1 MFFFDNFIITQR
13 TFYMISGFIILFLG
27 TIINFAI
34 SGLLNKNSQKFSN
47 FITIATLLISSI
59 SFLPFLYGFLSPH
72 SSKAFYFFNQNIA
85 FGGLEA
91 LLCFI
96 AQITVLF
103 AFLISKTHLSKLR
116 FKQYYFNSLYLCSA
130 LSTNML
136 IVSKGF
142 IPFIL
147 SLETLSICTLF
158 MLLGFKNRNV
168 FYNAY
173 KYLTISSLAT
183 LLMIFSYAISSGFNV
198 NTGVLAVSAK
208 ILFTMALLIK
218 GGFTQVFAWN
228 IQDKNKKNYPSF
240 IFINTVVFF
249 TYAIALHKMVH
260 NIFETG
266 SLAQIF
272 FTLFFLISCT
282 ISAFKITRV
291 ENFKDFVYTLNTLN
305 YCILGFLFFIQNTQI
320 HTVAIILLFNI
331 LIVNFGLLSSGAIL
345 NINKNSNLDFKDFYG
360 ISYSN
365 PAYCKLLSVII
376 FISVAV
382 VPSGIFSA
390 KFLTNIALAQ
400 TGLWSSIVMV
410 LFAVTYTLTI
420 ASATNFITSFYKKP
434 NTLNDLSI
442 FKKRTNLSYSILF
455 ISIIISLRLFVFNGY
470 ITNVITSFLL

>member
-47 FITIATLLISSI
+47 FITIATLLISSV
-59 SFLPFLYGFLSPH
+59 SFLPFLCGFLNPY

-96 AQITVLF
+96 AQLTVLF
-103 AFLISKTHLSKLR
+103 AFLISKKHLSNLR
-116 FKQYYFNSLYLCSA
+116 FKQHYFNSLYLCSA
-130 LSTNML
+130 LSLNML

-147 SLETLSICTLF
+147 SLETISICTLF
-158 MLLGFKNRNV
+158 ILLGFKNRNI

-173 KYLTISSLAT
+173 KYLTMSFLAT
-183 LLMIFSYAISSGFNV
+183 ILMIFAYAISNNFSINA
-198 NTGVLAVSAK
+198 GVLPVSAK

-218 GGFTQVFAWN
+218 GGFAQVFAWN
-228 IQDKNKKNYPSF
+228 LQNKNEKNYPSF
-240 IFINTVVFF
+240 TFVNTVVLY
-249 TYAIALHKMVH
+249 TYVIALHKMVH
-260 NIFETG
+260 TIFETG

-272 FTLFFLISCT
+272 FTLFFLTSCA
-282 ISAFKITRV
+282 ISAFKITRAQ
-291 ENFKDFVYTLNTLN
+291 NFKDFVCTLNTLN

-320 HTVAIILLFNI
+320 HTVALVLLINI

-345 NINKNSNLDFKDFYG
+345 NINKNSNLDFKDFSG

-365 PAYCKLLSVII
+365 PTYCKLLSIII
-376 FISVAV
+376 FIAVAA
-382 VPSGIFSA
+382 VPSGIFTA

-410 LFAVTYTLTI
+410 LFAVIYTLAI
-420 ASATNFITSFYKKP
+420 AAAANFIISFYKKP
-434 NTLNDLSI
+434 KTINDLNI
-442 FKKRTNLSYSILF
+442 FKKRTNLNYSILF
-455 ISIIISLRLFVFNGY
+455 ISIVISLSLFILNGY
-470 ITNVITSFLL
+470 IANAITSFL

>member
-47 FITIATLLISSI
+47 FITIATLLISSV
-59 SFLPFLYGFLSPH
+59 SFLPFLCGFLNPY

-96 AQITVLF
+96 AQLTVLF
-103 AFLISKTHLSKLR
+103 AFLISKKHLSNLR
-116 FKQYYFNSLYLCSA
+116 FKQHYFNSLYLCSA
-130 LSTNML
+130 LSLNML

-147 SLETLSICTLF
+147 SLETISICTLF
-158 MLLGFKNRNV
+158 ILLGFKNRNI

-173 KYLTISSLAT
+173 KYLTMSFLAT
-183 LLMIFSYAISSGFNV
+183 ILMIFAYAISNGFSINA
-198 NTGVLAVSAK
+198 GVLPVSAK

-218 GGFTQVFAWN
+218 GGFAQVFAWN
-228 IQDKNKKNYPSF
+228 LQNKNEKNYPSF
-240 IFINTVVFF
+240 TFVNTVVLY
-249 TYAIALHKMVH
+249 TYVIALHKMVH
-260 NIFETG
+260 TIFETG

-272 FTLFFLISCT
+272 FTLFFLISCI

-291 ENFKDFVYTLNTLN
+291 KNFKDFVYTLNTLN

-320 HTVAIILLFNI
+320 HTVALVLLINI

-345 NINKNSNLDFKDFYG
+345 NINKGSNLDFEDFSG

-365 PAYCKLLSVII
+365 PTYCKLLSIII
-376 FISVAV
+376 FIAVAA
-382 VPSGIFSA
+382 VPSGIFTA

-400 TGLWSSIVMV
+400 TGLWSSIVMG
-410 LFAVTYTLTI
+410 LFAVIYTLAIT
-420 ASATNFITSFYKKP
+420 AAANFIINFYKKP
-434 NTLNDLSI
+434 KTISDLNI
-442 FKKRTNLSYSILF
+442 FKKRTNLNYSILF
-455 ISIIISLRLFVFNGY
+455 ISIVISLSLFILNGY
-470 ITNVITSFLL
+470 IANAITSFL

>member
-13 TFYMISGFIILFLG
+13 TFYMISGFITLFLG

-47 FITIATLLISSI
+47 FITIATLLISSV
-59 SFLPFLYGFLSPH
+59 SFLPFLCGFLNPY

-96 AQITVLF
+96 AQLTILF
-103 AFLISKTHLSKLR
+103 AFLISKKHLSNLR
-116 FKQYYFNSLYLCSA
+116 FKQHYFNSLYLCSA
-130 LSTNML
+130 LSLNML

-147 SLETLSICTLF
+147 SLETISICTLF
-158 MLLGFKNRNV
+158 ILLGFKNRNI

-173 KYLTISSLAT
+173 KYLTMSFLAT
-183 LLMIFSYAISSGFNV
+183 ILMIFAYAISNNFSINA
-198 NTGVLAVSAK
+198 GVLPVSAK
-208 ILFTMALLIK
+208 ILFTIALLIK
-218 GGFTQVFAWN
+218 GGFAQVFAWN
-228 IQDKNKKNYPSF
+228 LQNKNEKNYPSF
-240 IFINTVVFF
+240 TFVNTVVLY
-249 TYAIALHKMVH
+249 TYVIALHKMVH
-260 NIFETG
+260 TIFETG

-272 FTLFFLISCT
+272 FTLFFLISCI

-291 ENFKDFVYTLNTLN
+291 ENFKDFVCTLNTLN

-320 HTVAIILLFNI
+320 HTVALVLLINI

-345 NINKNSNLDFKDFYG
+345 NINKGSNLDFKDFSG

-365 PAYCKLLSVII
+365 PTYCKLLSIII
-376 FISVAV
+376 FIAVAA
-382 VPSGIFSA
+382 VPSGIFTA

-410 LFAVTYTLTI
+410 LFAVIYTLAI
-420 ASATNFITSFYKKP
+420 AAAANFIISFYKKP
-434 NTLNDLSI
+434 KTINDLNI
-442 FKKRTNLSYSILF
+442 FKKRTNLNYSILF
-455 ISIIISLRLFVFNGY
+455 ISIVISLSLFILNGY
-470 ITNVITSFLL
+470 IANAITSFL

>member
-47 FITIATLLISSI
+47 FITIATLLISSV
-59 SFLPFLYGFLSPH
+59 SFLPFLCGFLNPY

-96 AQITVLF
+96 AQLTVLF
-103 AFLISKTHLSKLR
+103 AFLISKKHLSNLR
-116 FKQYYFNSLYLCSA
+116 FKQHYFNSLYLCSA
-130 LSTNML
+130 LSLNML

-147 SLETLSICTLF
+147 SLETISICTLF
-158 MLLGFKNRNV
+158 ILLGFKNRNI

-173 KYLTISSLAT
+173 KYLTMSFLAT
-183 LLMIFSYAISSGFNV
+183 ILMIFAYAISNNFSINA
-198 NTGVLAVSAK
+198 GVLPVSAK

-218 GGFTQVFAWN
+218 GGFAQVFAWN
-228 IQDKNKKNYPSF
+228 LQNKNEKNYPSF
-240 IFINTVVFF
+240 TFVNTVVLY
-249 TYAIALHKMVH
+249 TYVIALHKMVH
-260 NIFETG
+260 TIFETG

-272 FTLFFLISCT
+272 FTLFFLISCI

-320 HTVAIILLFNI
+320 HTVALVLLINI

-345 NINKNSNLDFKDFYG
+345 NINKNSNLDFKDFSG

-365 PAYCKLLSVII
+365 PTYCKLLSIII
-376 FISVAV
+376 FIAVAA
-382 VPSGIFSA
+382 VPSGIFTA

-400 TGLWSSIVMV
+400 TGLWSSIVMG
-410 LFAVTYTLTI
+410 LFAVIYTLAI
-420 ASATNFITSFYKKP
+420 AAAANFIISFYKKP
-434 NTLNDLSI
+434 KTISDLNI
-442 FKKRTNLSYSILF
+442 FKKRTNLNYSILF
-455 ISIIISLRLFVFNGY
+455 ISIVISLSLFILNGY
-470 ITNVITSFLL
+470 IANAITSFL

>member
-47 FITIATLLISSI
+47 FITIATLLISSV
-59 SFLPFLYGFLSPH
+59 SFLPFLCGFLNPY

-96 AQITVLF
+96 AQLTVLF
-103 AFLISKTHLSKLR
+103 AFLISKKHLSNLR
-116 FKQYYFNSLYLCSA
+116 FKQHYFNSLYLCSA
-130 LSTNML
+130 LSLNML

-147 SLETLSICTLF
+147 SLETISICTIF
-158 MLLGFKNRNV
+158 ILLGFKNRNI

-173 KYLTISSLAT
+173 KYLTMSFLAT
-183 LLMIFSYAISSGFNV
+183 ILMIFAYAISNNFSINA
-198 NTGVLAVSAK
+198 GVLPVSAK

-218 GGFTQVFAWN
+218 GGFAQVFAWN
-228 IQDKNKKNYPSF
+228 LQNKNEKNYPSF
-240 IFINTVVFF
+240 TFVNTVVLY
-249 TYAIALHKMVH
+249 TYVIALHKMVH
-260 NIFETG
+260 TIFETG

-272 FTLFFLISCT
+272 FTLFFLISCI

-305 YCILGFLFFIQNTQI
+305 YCILGFLFFIQNTQT
-320 HTVAIILLFNI
+320 HTVALVLLINI

-345 NINKNSNLDFKDFYG
+345 NINKNSNLDFKDFSG

-365 PAYCKLLSVII
+365 PTYCKLLSIII
-376 FISVAV
+376 FIAVAA
-382 VPSGIFSA
+382 VPSGIFTA

-400 TGLWSSIVMV
+400 TGLWSSIVMG
-410 LFAVTYTLTI
+410 LFAVIYTLAI
-420 ASATNFITSFYKKP
+420 AAAANFIISFYKKP
-434 NTLNDLSI
+434 KTISDLNI
-442 FKKRTNLSYSILF
+442 FKKRTNLNYSILF
-455 ISIIISLRLFVFNGY
+455 ISIVISLSLFILNGY
-470 ITNVITSFLL
+470 IANAITSFL

>member
-47 FITIATLLISSI
+47 FITIATLLISSV
-59 SFLPFLYGFLSPH
+59 SFLPFLCGFLNPY

-96 AQITVLF
+96 AQLTVLF
-103 AFLISKTHLSKLR
+103 AFLISKKHLSNLR
-116 FKQYYFNSLYLCSA
+116 FKQYYFNSLYMCSA
-130 LSTNML
+130 LSISML

-147 SLETLSICTLF
+147 SLETISICTLF
-158 MLLGFKNRNV
+158 ILLGFKNRNI

-173 KYLTISSLAT
+173 KYLTMSFLAT
-183 LLMIFSYAISSGFNV
+183 ILMIFAYAISNNFSINA
-198 NTGVLAVSAK
+198 GVLPVSAK

-218 GGFTQVFAWN
+218 GGFAQVFAWN
-228 IQDKNKKNYPSF
+228 LQNKNEKNYPSF
-240 IFINTVVFF
+240 TFVNTVVLY
-249 TYAIALHKMVH
+249 TYVIALHKMVH
-260 NIFETG
+260 TIFETG

-272 FTLFFLISCT
+272 FTLFFLISCI

-305 YCILGFLFFIQNTQI
+305 YCILGFLFFIQNVQI

-345 NINKNSNLDFKDFYG
+345 NINKNSNLDFKDFSG

-365 PAYCKLLSVII
+365 PTYCKLLSIII
-376 FISVAV
+376 FIAVAA
-382 VPSGIFSA
+382 VPSGIFTA

-400 TGLWSSIVMV
+400 TGLWSSIVMG
-410 LFAVTYTLTI
+410 LFAVIYTLAI
-420 ASATNFITSFYKKP
+420 AAAANFIISFYKKP
-434 NTLNDLSI
+434 KTINDLNI
-442 FKKRTNLSYSILF
+442 FKKRTNLNYSILF
-455 ISIIISLRLFVFNGY
+455 ISIVISLSLFILNGY
-470 ITNVITSFLL
+470 IANAITSFL

>member
-47 FITIATLLISSI
+47 FITIATLLISSV
-59 SFLPFLYGFLSPH
+59 SFLPFLCGFLNPY

-96 AQITVLF
+96 AQLTVLF
-103 AFLISKTHLSKLR
+103 AFLISKKHLSNLR
-116 FKQYYFNSLYLCSA
+116 FKQHYFNSLYLCSA
-130 LSTNML
+130 LSLNML

-147 SLETLSICTLF
+147 SLETISICTLF
-158 MLLGFKNRNV
+158 ILLGFKNRNI

-173 KYLTISSLAT
+173 KYLTMSFLAT
-183 LLMIFSYAISSGFNV
+183 ILMIFAYAISNGFSINA
-198 NTGVLAVSAK
+198 GVLPVSAK

-218 GGFTQVFAWN
+218 GGFAQVFAWN
-228 IQDKNKKNYPSF
+228 LQNKNEKNYPSF
-240 IFINTVVFF
+240 TFVNTVVLY
-249 TYAIALHKMVH
+249 TYVIALHKMVH
-260 NIFETG
+260 TIFETG

-272 FTLFFLISCT
+272 FTLFFLISCI

-320 HTVAIILLFNI
+320 HTVALVLLINI

-345 NINKNSNLDFKDFYG
+345 NINKGSNLDFKDFSG

-365 PAYCKLLSVII
+365 PTYCKLLSIII
-376 FISVAV
+376 FIAVAA
-382 VPSGIFSA
+382 VPSGIFAA

-410 LFAVTYTLTI
+410 LFAVIYTLAIT
-420 ASATNFITSFYKKP
+420 AAANFIINFYKKP
-434 NTLNDLSI
+434 KTISDLNI
-442 FKKRTNLSYSILF
+442 FKKRTNLNYSILF
-455 ISIIISLRLFVFNGY
+455 ISIVISLSLFILNGY
-470 ITNVITSFLL
+470 IANAITSFL

>member
-47 FITIATLLISSI
+47 FITIATLLISSV
-59 SFLPFLYGFLSPH
+59 SFLPFLCGFLNPY

-96 AQITVLF
+96 AQLTVLF
-103 AFLISKTHLSKLR
+103 AFLISKKHLSNLR
-116 FKQYYFNSLYLCSA
+116 FKQHYFNSLYLCSA
-130 LSTNML
+130 LSISML

-147 SLETLSICTLF
+147 SLETISICTLF
-158 MLLGFKNRNV
+158 ILLGFKNRNI

-173 KYLTISSLAT
+173 KYLTMSFLAT
-183 LLMIFSYAISSGFNV
+183 ILMIFAYAISNNFSINA
-198 NTGVLAVSAK
+198 GVLPVSAK

-218 GGFTQVFAWN
+218 GGFAQVFAWN
-228 IQDKNKKNYPSF
+228 LQNKNEKNYPSF
-240 IFINTVVFF
+240 TFVNTVVLY
-249 TYAIALHKMVH
+249 TYVIALHKMVH
-260 NIFETG
+260 TIFETG

-272 FTLFFLISCT
+272 FTLFFLISCI

-320 HTVAIILLFNI
+320 HTVALVLLINI

-345 NINKNSNLDFKDFYG
+345 NINKNSNLDFKDFSG

-365 PAYCKLLSVII
+365 PTYCKLLSIII
-376 FISVAV
+376 FIAVAA
-382 VPSGIFSA
+382 VPSGIFTA

-400 TGLWSSIVMV
+400 TGLWSSIVMG
-410 LFAVTYTLTI
+410 LFAVIYTLAI
-420 ASATNFITSFYKKP
+420 AAAANFIISFYKKP
-434 NTLNDLSI
+434 KTISDLNI
-442 FKKRTNLSYSILF
+442 FKKRTNLNYSILF
-455 ISIIISLRLFVFNGY
+455 ISIVVSLGLFILNGY
-470 ITNVITSFLL
+470 IANAITSFL

>member
-34 SGLLNKNSQKFSN
+34 SGLMGKNSQKFSN
-47 FITIATLLISSI
+47 FTTISTLLISSI
-59 SFLPFLYGFLSPH
+59 SFLPFLCGFLSPH

-91 LLCFI
+91 FLCFI

-103 AFLISKTHLSKLR
+103 AFLISKKHLSKLR
-116 FKQYYFNSLYLCSA
+116 FKQYYFNSLYMCSA
-130 LSTNML
+130 LSISML

-147 SLETLSICTLF
+147 SLETLSICAIF

-173 KYLTISSLAT
+173 KYLTMSFLAT
-183 LLMIFSYAISSGFNV
+183 LLMVFAYAISSGFNV

-208 ILFTMALLIK
+208 VLFTIALLTK
-218 GGFTQVFAWN
+218 GGFAQVFAWN
-228 IQDKNKKNYPSF
+228 MQDKNEKNYPSF
-240 IFINTVVFF
+240 IFINTVAFF

-260 NIFETG
+260 NVFETG

-272 FTLFFLISCT
+272 FTLFFLTSCA
-282 ISAFKITRV
+282 ISAFKITRAQ
-291 ENFKDFVYTLNTLN
+291 NFKDFVCTLNTLN

-320 HTVAIILLFNI
+320 HTIAIILLFNI
-331 LIVNFGLLSSGAIL
+331 LIVNFGLLSSGTIL

-410 LFAVTYTLTI
+410 LFAVIYTITI
-420 ASATNFITSFYKKP
+420 ASAINFIANFYKKP
-434 NTLNDLSI
+434 KTISELKT
-442 FKKRTNLSYSILF
+442 FKKRTNLNYSILF
-455 ISIIISLRLFVFNGY
+455 ISIIISLSLFVFNGY

>member
-47 FITIATLLISSI
+47 FITIATLLISSV
-59 SFLPFLYGFLSPH
+59 SFLPFLCGFLNPY

-96 AQITVLF
+96 AQLTVLF
-103 AFLISKTHLSKLR
+103 AFLISKKHLSNLR
-116 FKQYYFNSLYLCSA
+116 FKQHYFNSLYLCSA
-130 LSTNML
+130 LSLNML

-147 SLETLSICTLF
+147 SLETISICTLF
-158 MLLGFKNRNV
+158 ILLGFKNRNI

-173 KYLTISSLAT
+173 KYLTMSFLAT
-183 LLMIFSYAISSGFNV
+183 ILMIFAYAISNNFSINA
-198 NTGVLAVSAK
+198 GVLPVSAK

-218 GGFTQVFAWN
+218 GGFAQVFAWN
-228 IQDKNKKNYPSF
+228 LQNKNEKNYPSF
-240 IFINTVVFF
+240 TFVNTVVLY
-249 TYAIALHKMVH
+249 TYVIALHKMVH
-260 NIFETG
+260 TIFETG

-272 FTLFFLISCT
+272 FTLFFLISCI

-320 HTVAIILLFNI
+320 HTVALVLLINI

-345 NINKNSNLDFKDFYG
+345 NINKGSNLDFKDFSG

-365 PAYCKLLSVII
+365 PTYCKLLSIII
-376 FISVAV
+376 FIAVAA
-382 VPSGIFSA
+382 VPSGIFTA

-410 LFAVTYTLTI
+410 LFAVIYTLAI
-420 ASATNFITSFYKKP
+420 AAAANFIISFYKKP
-434 NTLNDLSI
+434 KTINDLNI
-442 FKKRTNLSYSILF
+442 FKKRTNLNYSILF
-455 ISIIISLRLFVFNGY
+455 ISIVISLSLFILNGY
-470 ITNVITSFLL
+470 IANAITSFL

>member
-47 FITIATLLISSI
+47 FITIATLLISSV
-59 SFLPFLYGFLSPH
+59 SFLPFLCGFLNPY

-96 AQITVLF
+96 AQLTVLF
-103 AFLISKTHLSKLR
+103 AFLISKKHLSNLR
-116 FKQYYFNSLYLCSA
+116 FKQHYFNSLYLCSA
-130 LSTNML
+130 LSLNML

-147 SLETLSICTLF
+147 SLETISICTLF
-158 MLLGFKNRNV
+158 ILLGFKNRNI

-173 KYLTISSLAT
+173 KYLTMSFLAT
-183 LLMIFSYAISSGFNV
+183 ILMIFAYAISNNFSINA
-198 NTGVLAVSAK
+198 GVLPVSAK

-218 GGFTQVFAWN
+218 GGFAQVFAWN
-228 IQDKNKKNYPSF
+228 LQNKNEKNYPSF
-240 IFINTVVFF
+240 TFVNTVVLY
-249 TYAIALHKMVH
+249 TYVIALHKMVH
-260 NIFETG
+260 TIFETG

-272 FTLFFLISCT
+272 FTLFFLISCI

-320 HTVAIILLFNI
+320 HTVALVLLINI

-345 NINKNSNLDFKDFYG
+345 NINKNSNLNFEDFSG

-365 PAYCKLLSVII
+365 PTYCKLLSIII
-376 FISVAV
+376 FIAVAA
-382 VPSGIFSA
+382 VPSGIFTA

-400 TGLWSSIVMV
+400 TGLWSSIVMG
-410 LFAVTYTLTI
+410 LFAVIYTLAI
-420 ASATNFITSFYKKP
+420 AAAANFIISFYKKP
-434 NTLNDLSI
+434 KTINDLNI
-442 FKKRTNLSYSILF
+442 FKKRTNLNYSILF
-455 ISIIISLRLFVFNGY
+455 ISIVISLSLFILNGY
-470 ITNVITSFLL
+470 IANAITSFL

>member
-47 FITIATLLISSI
+47 FITIATLLISSV
-59 SFLPFLYGFLSPH
+59 SFLPFLCGFLNPY

-96 AQITVLF
+96 AQLTVLF
-103 AFLISKTHLSKLR
+103 AFLISKKHLSNLR
-116 FKQYYFNSLYLCSA
+116 FKQHYFNSLYLCSA
-130 LSTNML
+130 LSLNML

-147 SLETLSICTLF
+147 SLETISICTLF
-158 MLLGFKNRNV
+158 ILLGFKNRNI

-173 KYLTISSLAT
+173 KYLTMSFLAT
-183 LLMIFSYAISSGFNV
+183 ILMIFAYAISNGFSINA
-198 NTGVLAVSAK
+198 GVLPVSAK

-218 GGFTQVFAWN
+218 GGFAQVFAWN
-228 IQDKNKKNYPSF
+228 LQNKNEKNYPSF
-240 IFINTVVFF
+240 TFVNTVVLY
-249 TYAIALHKMVH
+249 TYVIALHKMVH
-260 NIFETG
+260 TIFETG

-272 FTLFFLISCT
+272 FTLFFLISCI

-291 ENFKDFVYTLNTLN
+291 KNFKDFVYTLNTLN

-320 HTVAIILLFNI
+320 HTVALVLLINI

-345 NINKNSNLDFKDFYG
+345 NINKGSNLDFKDFSG

-365 PAYCKLLSVII
+365 PTYCKLLSIII
-376 FISVAV
+376 FIAVAA
-382 VPSGIFSA
+382 VPSGIFAA

-410 LFAVTYTLTI
+410 LFAVIYTLAIT
-420 ASATNFITSFYKKP
+420 AAANFIINFYKKP
-434 NTLNDLSI
+434 KTISDLNI
-442 FKKRTNLSYSILF
+442 FKKRTNLNYSILF
-455 ISIIISLRLFVFNGY
+455 ISIVISLSLFILNGY
-470 ITNVITSFLL
+470 IANAITSFL

>member
-47 FITIATLLISSI
+47 FITIATLLISSV
-59 SFLPFLYGFLSPH
+59 SFLPFLCGFLNPY

-96 AQITVLF
+96 AQLTVLF
-103 AFLISKTHLSKLR
+103 AFLISKKHLSNLR
-116 FKQYYFNSLYLCSA
+116 FKQHYFNSLYLCSA
-130 LSTNML
+130 LSLNML

-147 SLETLSICTLF
+147 SLETISICTLF
-158 MLLGFKNRNV
+158 ILLGFKNRNI

-173 KYLTISSLAT
+173 KYLTMSFLAT
-183 LLMIFSYAISSGFNV
+183 ILMIFAYAISNNFSINA
-198 NTGVLAVSAK
+198 GVLPVSAK

-218 GGFTQVFAWN
+218 GGFAQVFAWN
-228 IQDKNKKNYPSF
+228 LQNKNEKNYPSF
-240 IFINTVVFF
+240 TFVNTVVLY
-249 TYAIALHKMVH
+249 TYVIALHKMVH
-260 NIFETG
+260 TIFETG

-272 FTLFFLISCT
+272 FTLFFLTSCA
-282 ISAFKITRV
+282 ISAFKITRAQ
-291 ENFKDFVYTLNTLN
+291 NFKDFVCTLNTLN

-320 HTVAIILLFNI
+320 HTVALVLLINI

-345 NINKNSNLDFKDFYG
+345 NINKNSNLDFKDFSG

-365 PAYCKLLSVII
+365 PTYCKLLSIII
-376 FISVAV
+376 FIAVAA
-382 VPSGIFSA
+382 VPSGIFTA

-410 LFAVTYTLTI
+410 LFAVIYTLAI
-420 ASATNFITSFYKKP
+420 AAAANFIISFYKKP
-434 NTLNDLSI
+434 KTISDLNI
-442 FKKRTNLSYSILF
+442 FKKRTNLNYSILF
-455 ISIIISLRLFVFNGY
+455 ISIVISLSLFILNGY
-470 ITNVITSFLL
+470 IANAITSFL

>member
-47 FITIATLLISSI
+47 FITIATLLISSV
-59 SFLPFLYGFLSPH
+59 SFLPFLCGFLNPY

-96 AQITVLF
+96 AQLTVLF
-103 AFLISKTHLSKLR
+103 AFLISKKHLSNLR
-116 FKQYYFNSLYLCSA
+116 FKQHYFNSLYLCSA
-130 LSTNML
+130 LSLNML

-147 SLETLSICTLF
+147 SLETISICTLF
-158 MLLGFKNRNV
+158 ILLGFKNRNI

-173 KYLTISSLAT
+173 KYLTMSFLAT
-183 LLMIFSYAISSGFNV
+183 ILMIFAYAISNNFSINA
-198 NTGVLAVSAK
+198 GVLPVSAK
-208 ILFTMALLIK
+208 ILFTIALLIK
-218 GGFTQVFAWN
+218 GGFAQVFAWN
-228 IQDKNKKNYPSF
+228 LQNKNEKNYPSF
-240 IFINTVVFF
+240 TFVNTVVLY
-249 TYAIALHKMVH
+249 TYVIALHKMVH
-260 NIFETG
+260 TIFETG

-272 FTLFFLISCT
+272 FTLFFLTSCA
-282 ISAFKITRV
+282 ISAFKITRAQ
-291 ENFKDFVYTLNTLN
+291 NFKDFVCTLNTLN

-320 HTVAIILLFNI
+320 HTVALVLLINI

-345 NINKNSNLDFKDFYG
+345 NINKNSNLNFEDFSG

-365 PAYCKLLSVII
+365 PTYCKLLSIII
-376 FISVAV
+376 FIAVAA
-382 VPSGIFSA
+382 VPSGIFTA

-410 LFAVTYTLTI
+410 LFAVIYTITI
-420 ASATNFITSFYKKP
+420 ASAINFIANFYKKP
-434 NTLNDLSI
+434 KTISELKT
-442 FKKRTNLSYSILF
+442 FKKRTNLNYSILF
-455 ISIIISLRLFVFNGY
+455 ISIIISLSLFILNGY
-470 ITNVITSFLL
+470 IANAITSFL

>member
-47 FITIATLLISSI
+47 FITIATLLISSV
-59 SFLPFLYGFLSPH
+59 SFLPFLCGFLNPY

-96 AQITVLF
+96 AQLTVLF
-103 AFLISKTHLSKLR
+103 AFLISKKHLSNLR
-116 FKQYYFNSLYLCSA
+116 FKQHYFNSLYLCSA
-130 LSTNML
+130 LSLNML

-147 SLETLSICTLF
+147 SLETISICTLF
-158 MLLGFKNRNV
+158 ILLGFKNRNI

-173 KYLTISSLAT
+173 KYLTMSFLAT
-183 LLMIFSYAISSGFNV
+183 ILMIFAYAISNGFSINA
-198 NTGVLAVSAK
+198 GVLPVSAK

-218 GGFTQVFAWN
+218 GGFAQVFAWN
-228 IQDKNKKNYPSF
+228 LQNKNEKNYPSF
-240 IFINTVVFF
+240 TFVNTVVLY
-249 TYAIALHKMVH
+249 TYVIALHKMVH
-260 NIFETG
+260 TIFETG

-272 FTLFFLISCT
+272 FTLFFLISCI

-320 HTVAIILLFNI
+320 HTVALVLLINI

-345 NINKNSNLDFKDFYG
+345 NINKGSNLDFKDFSG

-365 PAYCKLLSVII
+365 PTYCKLLSIII
-376 FISVAV
+376 FIAVAA
-382 VPSGIFSA
+382 VPSGIFTA

-410 LFAVTYTLTI
+410 LFAVIYTLAI
-420 ASATNFITSFYKKP
+420 AAAANFIISFYKKP
-434 NTLNDLSI
+434 KTINDLNI
-442 FKKRTNLSYSILF
+442 FKKRTNLNYSILF
-455 ISIIISLRLFVFNGY
+455 ISIVISLSLFILNGY
-470 ITNVITSFLL
+470 IANAITSFL

>member
-47 FITIATLLISSI
+47 FITIATLLISSV
-59 SFLPFLYGFLSPH
+59 SFLPFLCGFLNPY

-96 AQITVLF
+96 AQLTVLF
-103 AFLISKTHLSKLR
+103 AFLISKKHLSNLR
-116 FKQYYFNSLYLCSA
+116 FKQHYFNSLYLCSA
-130 LSTNML
+130 LSLNML

-147 SLETLSICTLF
+147 SLETISICTLF
-158 MLLGFKNRNV
+158 ILLGFKNRNI

-173 KYLTISSLAT
+173 KYLTMSFLAT
-183 LLMIFSYAISSGFNV
+183 ILMIFAYAISNNFSINA
-198 NTGVLAVSAK
+198 GVLPVSAK

-218 GGFTQVFAWN
+218 GGFAQVFAWN
-228 IQDKNKKNYPSF
+228 LQNKNEKNYPSF
-240 IFINTVVFF
+240 TFVNTVVLY
-249 TYAIALHKMVH
+249 TYVIALHKMVH
-260 NIFETG
+260 TIFETG

-272 FTLFFLISCT
+272 FTLFFLISCI

-320 HTVAIILLFNI
+320 HTVALVLLINI

-345 NINKNSNLDFKDFYG
+345 NINKNSNLDFKDFSG

-365 PAYCKLLSVII
+365 PTYCKLLSIII
-376 FISVAV
+376 FIAVAA
-382 VPSGIFSA
+382 VPSGIFAA

-410 LFAVTYTLTI
+410 LFAVIYTLAI
-420 ASATNFITSFYKKP
+420 AAAANFIISFYKKP
-434 NTLNDLSI
+434 KTISDLNI
-442 FKKRTNLSYSILF
+442 FKKRTNLNYSILF
-455 ISIIISLRLFVFNGY
+455 ISIVISLGLFILNGY
-470 ITNVITSFLL
+470 IANAITSFL

>member
-47 FITIATLLISSI
+47 FITIATLLISSV
-59 SFLPFLYGFLSPH
+59 SFLPFLCGFLNPY

-96 AQITVLF
+96 AQLTVLF
-103 AFLISKTHLSKLR
+103 AFLISKKHLSNLR
-116 FKQYYFNSLYLCSA
+116 FKQHYFNSLYLCSA
-130 LSTNML
+130 LSLNML

-147 SLETLSICTLF
+147 SLETISICTLF
-158 MLLGFKNRNV
+158 ILLGFKNRNI

-173 KYLTISSLAT
+173 KYLTMSFLAT
-183 LLMIFSYAISSGFNV
+183 ILMIFAYAISNNFSINA
-198 NTGVLAVSAK
+198 GVLPVSAK

-218 GGFTQVFAWN
+218 GGFAQVFAWN
-228 IQDKNKKNYPSF
+228 LQNKNEKNYPSF
-240 IFINTVVFF
+240 TFVNTVVLY
-249 TYAIALHKMVH
+249 TYVIALHKMVH
-260 NIFETG
+260 TIFETG

-272 FTLFFLISCT
+272 FTLFFLTSCA
-282 ISAFKITRV
+282 ISAFKITRAQ
-291 ENFKDFVYTLNTLN
+291 NFKDFVCTLNTLN

-320 HTVAIILLFNI
+320 HTVALVLLINI

-345 NINKNSNLDFKDFYG
+345 NINKNSNLNFEDFSG

-365 PAYCKLLSVII
+365 PTYCKLLSIII
-376 FISVAV
+376 FIAVAA
-382 VPSGIFSA
+382 VPSGIFTA

-400 TGLWSSIVMV
+400 TGLWSSIVMG
-410 LFAVTYTLTI
+410 LFAVIYTLAI
-420 ASATNFITSFYKKP
+420 AAAANFIISFYKKP
-434 NTLNDLSI
+434 KTINDLNI
-442 FKKRTNLSYSILF
+442 FKKRTNLNYSILF
-455 ISIIISLRLFVFNGY
+455 ISIVISLSLFILNGY
-470 ITNVITSFLL
+470 IANAITSFL